1 MLLRLLSICLAT
13 VLLSSILLFIYFR
26 TKVAKV
32 EEKLEIMF
40 NLIQSHAEEKA
51 HTNAQIY
58 QSLHQQQNQQQHQQ
72 NQINEES
79 NRVNLIDVSD
89 NDEEVSD
96 EESDSEVSETDNED
110 NGNLVIDEELMKE
123 ENIKK
128 IELKVENSDVLF
140 NHLEEQAEEIF
151 VQKDNEN
158 QEEGGEEKE
167 EEEEEDENE
176 DEEHGGEN
184 IDGYDLDLSKLK
196 VGELKDL
203 CSEKG
208 MSGYKKL
215 RKQELINLLQE

>member
-58 QSLHQQQNQQQHQQ
+58 QSLHQQQHQQ

-89 NDEEVSD
+89 NDEDVSD

-158 QEEGGEEKE
+158 QEEEEEE
-167 EEEEEDENE
+167 EEEEEDDVVENV
-176 DEEHGGEN
+176 EEE
-184 IDGYDLDLSKLK
+184 IIDLSKLK
-196 VGELKDL
+196 VSQLKQI

-208 MSGYKKL
+208 MSGYNKL
-215 RKQELINLLQE
+215 KKQELIDLLQE

>member
-40 NLIQSHAEEKA
+40 NLIRSCRRKSKIDP
-51 HTNAQIY
+51 TNV
-58 QSLHQQQNQQQHQQ
+58 S
-72 NQINEES
+72 INAPTGANDQEA

-89 NDEEVSD
+89 NEEEE
-96 EESDSEVSETDNED
+96 EESDSEDSETDNDE
-110 NGNLVIDEELMKE
+110 NGSLVIDEELMKE

-140 NHLEEQAEEIF
+140 NHLAEESDEIL
-151 VQKDNEN
+151 VQKNNE
-158 QEEGGEEKE
+158 EEV
-167 EEEEEDENE
+167 EEEEDASDNVEEEERE
-176 DEEHGGEN
+176 DEDQDMDE
-184 IDGYDLDLSKLK
+184 LDLSKLK
-196 VGELKDL
+196 VSQLRDL

-215 RKQELINLLQE
+215 KKQELINLLQE

>member
-40 NLIQSHAEEKA
+40 NLIQSHAEQKA
-51 HTNAQIY
+51 NTNPQIY
-58 QSLHQQQNQQQHQQ
+58 QSMHQQEQMNQ
-72 NQINEES
+72 EA
-79 NRVNLIDVSD
+79 NRVNLIEVSD
-89 NDEEVSD
+89 NDEED
-96 EESDSEVSETDNED
+96 EEEDSDSEDSETDNDE

-140 NHLEEQAEEIF
+140 NHLEEESEEIF
-151 VQKDNEN
+151 VQKENEKDS
-158 QEEGGEEKE
+158 EDEDDAEDDDA
-167 EEEEEDENE
+167 EEDKEHHDE
-176 DEEHGGEN
+176 DIAG
-184 IDGYDLDLSKLK
+184 DDLDLSKLK
-196 VGELKDL
+196 VGQLKKL

>member
-40 NLIQSHAEEKA
+40 NLIQSHAEQKVN
-51 HTNAQIY
+51 TNSQVY
-58 QSLHQQQNQQQHQQ
+58 HSMQQQEQMIQ
-72 NQINEES
+72 ES

-89 NDEEVSD
+89 NEEEEEEE
-96 EESDSEVSETDNED
+96 EESDSEDSETDNDE

-140 NHLEEQAEEIF
+140 NHLEEAVDDVF
-151 VQKDNEN
+151 VQKNDENE
-158 QEEGGEEKE
+158 GEVE
-167 EEEEEDENE
+167 EEEEEEEKDEEGDDENL
-176 DEEHGGEN
+176 GECE
-184 IDGYDLDLSKLK
+184 LDLSKLK
-196 VGELKDL
+196 VSELKDL

-215 RKQELINLLQE
+215 KKQELINLLQH